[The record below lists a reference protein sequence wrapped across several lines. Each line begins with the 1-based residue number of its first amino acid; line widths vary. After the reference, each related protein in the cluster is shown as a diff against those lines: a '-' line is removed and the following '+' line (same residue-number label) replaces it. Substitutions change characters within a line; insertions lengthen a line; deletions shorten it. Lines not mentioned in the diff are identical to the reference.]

1 LARVFV
7 GTSGWMYDWNL
18 GGSFD
23 WYARFSGLNAVE
35 LNASFYRFPFR
46 NQVASWARK
55 GRGLRWSVKVH
66 RSITHLRKLS
76 TQALDT
82 WRKFRELFQ
91 PLDPYID
98 FYLFQMPPSFSY
110 SPSNVE
116 RVRSFAKAT
125 GLGSRF
131 AIEFRHVSWFREE
144 VVELCKSLGITVVSV
159 DAPPPIG
166 TWIASS
172 NGVIYLRM
180 HGRSAW
186 YAHEYS
192 REELEEVA
200 ERIRSLNPERVYVFF
215 NNDHWML
222 ENAREMLSLLRGLL
236 EG

>member
-18 GGSFD
+18 GGNFD
-23 WYARFSGLNAVE
+23 WYARHSRLNAVE

-76 TQALDT
+76 SAALDT
-82 WRKFRELFQ
+82 WRKFRDLFA

-98 FYLFQMPPSFSY
+98 FYLFQMPPSFAKSDA
-110 SPSNVE
+110 SME
-116 RVRSFAKAT
+116 RVASFARAT
-125 GLGSRF
+125 GLGARF
-131 AIEFRHVSWFREE
+131 AIEFRHTSWFSDDTIEFCRG
-144 VVELCKSLGITVVSV
+144 LGITVVSV

-166 TWIASS
+166 TWVARSS
-172 NGVIYLRM
+172 DAIYLRM
-180 HGRSAW
+180 HGRTAW

-192 REELEEVA
+192 REELEDVA
-200 ERIRSLNPERVYVFF
+200 RRVVELEPERIYVFF

-222 ENAREMLSLLRGLL
+222 ENAREMMEILRRLLG
-236 EG
+236 